1 MEITALFKACVKTV
15 HTRNKALGLILPE
28 LDKNR
33 ILTTKIK
40 NSEFTVKAKDV
51 LSQITRLRD
60 FLLEHRK
67 AYLNF
72 SNHLSTIPKMSDS
85 ERDIIDTG
93 AQRIVK
99 TCSNAILEMKRDP
112 TLHDGPLQLVDH
124 QNAIVDLLEAYLK
137 TVSKIYYDQ
146 KSVRVKRNMEA
157 QKMARLESDV
167 INNSLI
173 NSVQSP
179 SKSEL
184 TTTGED
190 IVVKDTNVRPS
201 SLTVEPPVVSSLT
214 QEDELSPEE
223 MQMFERE
230 NEELYND
237 LNSLTSDVR
246 QIETKVVKIAELQE
260 VFAEKVLEQDK
271 DIERIFGT
279 VVGTTE
285 NLRDANTQIRQAIQ
299 SNASLR
305 FYVIFF
311 LLVMS
316 LTLLFLD
323 WYND

>member
-33 ILTTKIK
+33 ILTSKIK

-72 SNHLSTIPKMSDS
+72 SNHLSTLPKMSDS

-124 QNAIVDLLEAYLK
+124 QNVIVDLLEAYLK

-167 INNSLI
+167 INNS
-173 NSVQSP
+173 VRSP

-184 TTTGED
+184 PATGED
-190 IVVKDTNVRPS
+190 IVAKDTNVRSS

-237 LNSLTSDVR
+237 LNSLTSDVSC
-246 QIETKVVKIAELQE
+246 
-260 VFAEKVLEQDK
+260 
-271 DIERIFGT
+271 IFCKSIFS
-279 VVGTTE
+279 VG
-285 NLRDANTQIRQAIQ
+285 
-299 SNASLR
+299 
-305 FYVIFF
+305 
-311 LLVMS
+311 
-316 LTLLFLD
+316 
-323 WYND
+323 

>member
-15 HTRNKALGLILPE
+15 HTRNKALGVKLPE

-33 ILTTKIK
+33 ILTSNKVK
-40 NSEFTVKAKDV
+40 NSDFTNKARDV
-51 LSQITRLRD
+51 LSQVTRLRD

-72 SNHLSTIPKMSDS
+72 SNHLSTIPKLSDS
-85 ERDIIDTG
+85 ERDKIDAG

-99 TCSNAILEMKRDP
+99 TCSNVILEMKRDP
-112 TLHDGPLQLVDH
+112 SLHDGPLQLVEH
-124 QNAIVDLLEAYLK
+124 QNAIVDLLDSYLK

-146 KSVRVKRNMEA
+146 KSARMKRNLEA
-157 QKMARLESDV
+157 QKMARLETEIIANSAPNEV
-167 INNSLI
+167 NNESLA
-173 NSVQSP
+173 SSEDSAVEDP
-179 SKSEL
+179 SS
-184 TTTGED
+184 
-190 IVVKDTNVRPS
+190 RPS
-201 SLTVEPPVVSSLT
+201 SVNVETASVSSLT

-223 MQMFERE
+223 LQMFERE
-230 NEELYND
+230 NEELYNE

-246 QIETKVVKIAELQE
+246 QIETRVVKIAELQE
-260 VFAEKVLEQDK
+260 MFTEKVLEQDK

-285 NLRDANTQIRQAIQ
+285 NLKDANTQIRQAIQ

-305 FYVIFF
+305 FYVLFF